1 MIRMTTNIERRLL
14 WLTAGLAAGGS
25 LIVWACFGTREGL
38 SFAGG
43 ALVGGGDLLWLRATV
58 GRLFGPD
65 LTRSKAPVL
74 AGYFLRLLLI
84 PLGLYVMIRF
94 LFVEL
99 IAAVAGLVV
108 LICSVLVEGILEAF
122 VCNPR

>member
-1 MIRMTTNIERRLL
+1 MAMNVERRLL
-14 WLTAGLAAGGS
+14 WLTAGLSAAGS
-25 LIVWACFGTREGL
+25 LIVWLCFGAREGL

-58 GRLFGPD
+58 GKVFARD
-65 LTRSKAPVL
+65 LKPSKGPVL

-84 PLGLYVMIRF
+84 PLCLYVMIRF

-122 VCNPR
+122 VCNPK